1 MEMLLQRYSTFF
13 SHSNFKKMFP
23 MLTSAIID
31 GIQVIIGL
39 KTVSYKLQ
47 HVSMLCKVNFKTQS
61 FNVPTVKLD

>member
-13 SHSNFKKMFP
+13 SHRNLKKMFP

-31 GIQVIIGL
+31 GMQVIIGL
-39 KTVSYKLQ
+39 KIVSYKSQ

-61 FNVPTVKLD
+61 FNMPIVKLD

>member
-1 MEMLLQRYSTFF
+1 
-13 SHSNFKKMFP
+13 MFP

-39 KTVSYKLQ
+39 KIVSYKSQ
-47 HVSMLCKVNFKTQS
+47 HVSILCKVNFKTQS